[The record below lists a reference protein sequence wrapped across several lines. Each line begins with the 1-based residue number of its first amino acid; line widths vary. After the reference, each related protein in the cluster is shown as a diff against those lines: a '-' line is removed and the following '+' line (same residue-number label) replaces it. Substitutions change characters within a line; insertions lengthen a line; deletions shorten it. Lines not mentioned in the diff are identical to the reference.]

1 MTRSNLLLAT
11 TVCAFVAG
19 CATPI
24 THSAPDPDDKT
35 VVTGS
40 RLPARDGAG
49 SAGAKSISSKE
60 GIDDMMRN
68 GVYIPPKSGGM

>member
-11 TVCAFVAG
+11 IVCAFVAG

-24 THSAPDPDDKT
+24 TQLAADPDDKT

-40 RLPARDGAG
+40 RLPAKDRDSSSSSVRSDMPAKGGAL
-49 SAGAKSISSKE
+49 
-60 GIDDMMRN
+60 
-68 GVYIPPKSGGM
+68 